1 MHDFCTP
8 KLSSFCLYVYSSSI
22 CQKISKIQISIV
34 VSTRF
39 PVSTWEVLR
48 ESTIF
53 SNVGE
58 INFNLIFPS
67 MEKSHQLRINFQL
80 HFMIW
85 IKGFFTFPYDFFI
98 IWSIAPRCALSAHIF
113 ELFLGLGVKWFP
125 ARSLSSLIYPLFM
138 VSYPLFTILNKRK
151 HWSSSCKKF
160 LSKILKMIYD
170 LLQFIIYKLSVQKTK
185 IKYILQLIWMFNS
198 QLAV

>member
-8 KLSSFCLYVYSSSI
+8 KLSSFYLYVYSSSI

-39 PVSTWEVLR
+39 PVSTWEWEVLR
-48 ESTIF
+48 ESAIF
-53 SNVGE
+53 SNVGD
-58 INFNLIFPS
+58 INFNLIFSS
-67 MEKSHQLRINFQL
+67 MEKSHQLRIYFQL

-85 IKGFFTFPYDFFI
+85 IKGFFTFPYDFLI

-138 VSYPLFTILNKRK
+138 VSYSLFMVLTKRK
-151 HWSSSCKKF
+151 HWSSRF

-185 IKYILQLIWMFNS
+185 IRYNLQL
-198 QLAV
+198 V